1 MMNIFKK
8 EELRE
13 TSFSRFI
20 REANPTEKKKVF
32 KVVLKKATEDQKKI
46 LQKTKTA

>member
-20 REANPTEKKKVF
+20 RKADSAEKKKVF
-32 KVVLKKATEDQKKI
+32 KTVLRKATEDQRKI
-46 LQKTKTA
+46 LEKV

>member
-1 MMNIFKK
+1 MMDIFKK

-20 REANPTEKKKVF
+20 REANSAEKKKVF
-32 KVVLKKATEDQKKI
+32 KTVLRKATEDQRKL
-46 LQKTKTA
+46 LQKV

>member
-20 REANPTEKKKVF
+20 READSAEKKKVF
-32 KVVLKKATEDQKKI
+32 KVVLRKATEDQKRL
-46 LQKTKTA
+46 LQKA